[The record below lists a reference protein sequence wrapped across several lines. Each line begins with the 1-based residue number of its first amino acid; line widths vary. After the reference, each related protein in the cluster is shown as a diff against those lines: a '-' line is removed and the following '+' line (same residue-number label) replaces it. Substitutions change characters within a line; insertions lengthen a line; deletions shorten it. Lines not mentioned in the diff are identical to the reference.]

1 MQLDI
6 TSKQLHFRFYV
17 EVSVQIVLMP
27 MILSFLV
34 IYDHNNNDDN
44 YSDNANDDD
53 ITLSNE
59 Y

>member
-6 TSKQLHFRFYV
+6 TSKLLHFRFYV

-27 MILSFLV
+27 MILPFLV
-34 IYDHNNNDDN
+34 ICDHNNNDNN

-53 ITLSNE
+53 VTLSKE
-59 Y
+59 